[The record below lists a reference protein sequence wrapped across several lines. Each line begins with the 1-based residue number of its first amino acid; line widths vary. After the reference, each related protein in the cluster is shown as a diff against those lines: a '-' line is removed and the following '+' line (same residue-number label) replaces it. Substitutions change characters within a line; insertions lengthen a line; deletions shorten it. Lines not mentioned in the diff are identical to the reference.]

1 LFLWRKKREGPP
13 MLFIAAGLALALVVA
28 DLLAVSTRKNV

>member
-1 LFLWRKKREGPP
+1 VEKKERGSA

-28 DLLAVSTRKNV
+28 DLLAVSSRRSV